1 MVLNKACLVCNIQ
14 HFHFIGCDLSLKT
27 DYQHTCDRMHS
38 KNYDVWKFY
47 WKKLKKN
54 QRYLECMLILNF
66 HIHKHHWSAKLKAWR
81 KLFISMK
88 ATYKSSSMR
97 QASKLYLI
105 TQSYLSLPS
114 IVYTSKSQISFVGVK
129 QWNGFQ
135 ETVTKLFNCWT

>member
-1 MVLNKACLVCNIQ
+1 
-14 HFHFIGCDLSLKT
+14 
-27 DYQHTCDRMHS
+27 
-38 KNYDVWKFY
+38 
-47 WKKLKKN
+47 
-54 QRYLECMLILNF
+54 
-66 HIHKHHWSAKLKAWR
+66 
-81 KLFISMK
+81 MK

-105 TQSYLSLPS
+105 TQPYLSLPS